1 MITLATLFRLK
12 RDFDLAYTL
21 IWLLRASHLASVMEQ
36 TEVAQRYDVDRI
48 VAEAEES
55 LDRCETD
62 EDSAWKHKEKLKTEL
77 GYSKFQKITDIT

>member
-1 MITLATLFRLK
+1 MFRLK